1 MWLHVPSTYL
11 VCSQDTLETNWD
23 SHRLS
28 QLEQSVMWNEK
39 HRSQRFWA
47 TISDRE
53 PSLKLLSGVT
63 SAPLT
68 QSRGVERWISSLPR
82 PHANLIRKQEKGFR
96 EETNVSRPK
105 RSSELQRN
113 SEGQLSFWKT
123 SPDTSSS
130 GSRTPDLSYKEWD
143 TNLRKQ
149 SLARKKLASHI
160 REIGSLHS
168 PVPRPSESEEASSTP
183 PSSLQTGKSQDL
195 WPTVTANPATYTNG
209 FMGPNLIQRAR
220 NWPTVTAVDRPR
232 SPETMAKSAA
242 FRKKN
247 ANQNTVPL
255 YLGEV
260 ARNWP
265 TPSASEH
272 KYRLSG
278 DTQQSK
284 GLETTSRKA
293 SLSIPQVQKTTMD
306 GHTCSLKCL
315 RLNHLFV
322 SMLMGVHPMWLDLS
336 GPLEMGSFLSWQHR
350 HIEAL
355 RNL

>member
-11 VCSQDTLETNWD
+11 VCSQDTPETNWD

-105 RSSELQRN
+105 RSSELQRD

-168 PVPRPSESEEASSTP
+168 PVPRPSDSEEPASTP
-183 PSSLQTGKSQDL
+183 PSSRQTGKAQDL

-220 NWPTVTAVDRPR
+220 NWPTP
-232 SPETMAKSAA
+232 
-242 FRKKN
+242 N
-247 ANQNTVPL
+247 
-255 YLGEV
+255 
-260 ARNWP
+260 
-265 TPSASEH
+265 ASEH